1 MGDLARLEN
10 AGVHVTEPLS
20 YLDFLSLE
28 QSAGAILTDSGGVQD
43 EASALG
49 IRCYTLR
56 RATER

>member
-1 MGDLARLEN
+1 MR
-10 AGVHVTEPLS
+10 VTGPLG

-49 IRCYTLR
+49 VRCYTLR
-56 RATER
+56 RDDRARRRR